1 MKKLLFLLISFVA
14 FTATAQV
21 DTYRL
26 QVQDFAKLKITDDIN
41 VEYYCSADSAGFA
54 YYTCEPAMS
63 SRLIFSNKKGTL
75 TIQLDNGDQSL
86 TGVPVIRVYSS
97 QLQEVENQ
105 GDSTV
110 VVQTNLPQSKFKAR
124 VVGNGTVLVRHIEAT
139 ELDAGISTGN
149 GHVVIVSGEV
159 VRAKFSNVGKGT
171 VEAGGL
177 IAREVKVSSLGTG
190 SIDCRP
196 VQKLT
201 IYGAGSGVVYYV
213 GKPESVSNRS
223 IGVKAVRVDGD
234 N

>member
-1 MKKLLFLLISFVA
+1 MKKLLTLLISFAA
-14 FTATAQV
+14 FTAAAQV
-21 DTYRL
+21 DSYRL
-26 QVQDFAKLKITDDIN
+26 QVQDFTKLKVTDDIN
-41 VEYYCSADSAGFA
+41 VEYYCSADSAGLAF
-54 YYTCEPAMS
+54 YTCEQSMS

-75 TIQLDNGDQSL
+75 TIQLDNGDL
-86 TGVPVIRVYSS
+86 TLTNVPVIRVYSS
-97 QLQEVENQ
+97 QLQEVENH

-110 VVQTNLPQSKFKAR
+110 VVQTNLPQAKFKAR
-124 VVGNGTVLVRHIEAT
+124 VVGNGTVVVRHIEAT

-149 GHVVIVSGEV
+149 GHVVIASGEV

-177 IAREVKVSSLGTG
+177 IAREVKVSCMGTG

-201 IYGAGSGVVYYV
+201 IYGVGSGKVYYV
-213 GKPESVSNRS
+213 GNPESVSNRS
-223 IGVKAVRVDGD
+223 IGVKAEKVDGS